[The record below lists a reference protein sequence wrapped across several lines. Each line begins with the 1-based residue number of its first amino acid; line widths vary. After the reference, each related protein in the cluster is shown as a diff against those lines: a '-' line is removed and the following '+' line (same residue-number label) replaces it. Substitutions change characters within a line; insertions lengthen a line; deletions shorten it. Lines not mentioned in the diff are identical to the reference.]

1 LTQLTMAAGGG
12 RPGRQSRQSRTSGS
26 GTRLA
31 LRLIGLALL
40 GHMLRSRRFY
50 ERMAVGAVVLAAL
63 RGINQ
68 ESRASTL
75 ERLAAWNKRQADR
88 FEHQAE
94 RQALLLERHAARQA
108 LLLQRQAELIERQ
121 AGWRRKRFLRKAKS
135 PPALNQ

>member
-1 LTQLTMAAGGG
+1 LTQPTMAAGGG
-12 RPGRQSRQSRTSGS
+12 RPGRQSRRSRTSGS

-31 LRLIGLALL
+31 LRLIGLALI

-50 ERMAVGAVVLAAL
+50 ERMAVGAVVVAAL

-68 ESRASTL
+68 QSRANTL
-75 ERLAAWNKRQADR
+75 ARVAAWNKRQVEH
-88 FEHQAE
+88 FERQAE
-94 RQALLLERHAARQA
+94 RQALLLERQAARQA

-121 AGWRRKRFLRKAKS
+121 AGWRGKLRRKAKS